1 MERETTVLIVG
12 AGPAGLA
19 TSACLNLKNIPNIV
33 LEREDC
39 CASLWKKRA
48 YDRLKLHLA
57 KQFCELPNMPFPSN
71 APTYIPRK
79 DFIQYLDDYV
89 SYFNVSPF
97 YERTVESASFDH
109 TRRNWVVIAKNEVL
123 GTTEKYVAKFLVVAT
138 GENSEGYIPQ
148 NIPGLDSFN
157 GEVMHSSKYENGKR
171 FEKKKVLVVGSGNS
185 GMEIAFD
192 LSNWGARTSV
202 VIRSPVHVLSEELVK
217 LGMVLLKHLNVDLV
231 DTIVLL
237 LSKLKFGNLSQYGI
251 QTPNK
256 GPFYLK
262 RATGRSPVIDVGTI
276 AKIRAREIDVLASI
290 KNVHGDNIS
299 FTNGETESYD
309 AIVFATGYKSTVG
322 KWLKDDGE
330 LFGENGMP
338 KKRNPNH
345 WKGENGLY
353 CAGFARA
360 GLFGISND
368 AKAIS
373 QDIISWLY
381 PEIHKKPKIK

>member
-48 YDRLKLHLA
+48 YDRLKLHLD

-79 DFIQYLDDYV
+79 DFIQYLDGYV

-97 YERTVESASFDH
+97 YDRTVESASFDLS
-109 TRRNWVVIAKNEVL
+109 RRNWVVMAKNEVL
-123 GTTEKYVAKFLVVAT
+123 GTTEKYIAMFLVVAT

-157 GEVMHSSKYENGKR
+157 GEVMHSSKYENGKK
-171 FEKKKVLVVGSGNS
+171 FVKKKVLVVGSGNS

-192 LSNWGARTSV
+192 LSNWGARTSL

-231 DTIVLL
+231 DKIVLL

-276 AKIRAREIDVLASI
+276 AKIRAREIDVLPSI
-290 KNVHGDNIS
+290 KNVHGDNVS

-322 KWLKDDGE
+322 KWLKDDGG

-345 WKGENGLY
+345 WKGDNGLY

-373 QDIISWLY
+373 QDIYKCAL
-381 PEIHKKPKIK
+381 

>member
-19 TSACLNLKNIPNIV
+19 TSACLTLKNIPNIV

-79 DFIQYLDDYV
+79 DFIRYLDDYV

-97 YERTVESASFDH
+97 YNRTVESASFDH
-109 TRRNWVVIAKNEVL
+109 SRRSWVVMAKNEVL
-123 GTTEKYVAKFLVVAT
+123 GTMEKYIAKFLVVAT

-148 NIPGLDSFN
+148 NIPGLDLFN
-157 GEVMHSSKYENGKR
+157 GEVMHSSKYENGKK
-171 FEKKKVLVVGSGNS
+171 FEKRKVLVVGSGNS

-202 VIRSPVHVLSEELVK
+202 VVRSPVHVLSEELVK
-217 LGMVLLKHLNVDLV
+217 LGMVLLKHLNVGLV

-276 AKIRAREIDVLASI
+276 AKIRAREIDVLPSI
-290 KNVHGDNIS
+290 KNVHGDNVS
-299 FTNGETESYD
+299 FTNGVTESYD
-309 AIVFATGYKSTVG
+309 AIVFATGYKSTVR
-322 KWLKDDGE
+322 KWLKDDGG

-338 KKRNPNH
+338 NKRNPNH

-373 QDIISWLY
+373 QDISALF
-381 PEIHKKPKIK
+381 KSS

>member
-79 DFIQYLDDYV
+79 DFIRYLDDYV

-109 TRRNWVVIAKNEVL
+109 SRRNWGVMAKNEVL

-157 GEVMHSSKYENGKR
+157 GEVMHSSKYENGKK
-171 FEKKKVLVVGSGNS
+171 FEEKKVLVVGSGNS

-202 VIRSPVHVLSEELVK
+202 VIRSPVHILSEELVK

-276 AKIRAREIDVLASI
+276 AKIRAREIDVLPSI
-290 KNVHGDNIS
+290 KNVHGHNIS
-299 FTNGETESYD
+299 FTNGETESYK
-309 AIVFATGYKSTVG
+309 AIVFATGYKSTVR
-322 KWLKDDGE
+322 KWLKDDGG

-373 QDIISWLY
+373 QDISALF
-381 PEIHKKPKIK
+381 KSS

>member
-1 MERETTVLIVG
+1 M
-12 AGPAGLA
+12 
-19 TSACLNLKNIPNIV
+19 
-33 LEREDC
+33 
-39 CASLWKKRA
+39 
-48 YDRLKLHLA
+48 
-57 KQFCELPNMPFPSN
+57 
-71 APTYIPRK
+71 
-79 DFIQYLDDYV
+79 
-89 SYFNVSPF
+89 
-97 YERTVESASFDH
+97 SF
-109 TRRNWVVIAKNEVL
+109 W
-123 GTTEKYVAKFLVVAT
+123 
-138 GENSEGYIPQ
+138 
-148 NIPGLDSFN
+148 
-157 GEVMHSSKYENGKR
+157 
-171 FEKKKVLVVGSGNS
+171 
-185 GMEIAFD
+185 
-192 LSNWGARTSV
+192 
-202 VIRSPVHVLSEELVK
+202 VHVLSEELVK

-276 AKIRAREIDVLASI
+276 AKIRAREIDVLPSI
-290 KNVHGDNIS
+290 ENVHGDNVS
-299 FTNGETESYD
+299 FTNGVTESYD
-309 AIVFATGYKSTVG
+309 AIVFATGYKSTVR
-322 KWLKDDGE
+322 KWLKDDGG

-373 QDIISWLY
+373 QDISALL
-381 PEIHKKPKIK
+381 KSS